1 MTRTAIL
8 PDEFDYALVPAT
20 SAEPGAG
27 VRIHDSLFAVQDDLV
42 EDPVGTELK
51 TGRQTLVDFYTVLAS
66 MDEIDVELLWS
77 KVAADTAVFSFELR
91 SGAGGHRFELR
102 PVDIMI
108 FDEDAKIVSLRAVFD
123 PATDIKPIP

>member
-1 MTRTAIL
+1 MASVAQIQNVVARYVEL
-8 PDEFDYALVPAT
+8 L
-20 SAEPGAG
+20 SARQPEKI
-27 VRIHDSLFAVQDDLV
+27 VDLFAENATI
-42 EDPVGTELK
+42 EDPVGTEPK

-66 MDEIDVELLWS
+66 MEEIAVELLWS

-108 FDEDAKIVSLRAVFD
+108 FDDDAKIVSLRAVFD
-123 PATDIKPIP
+123 PATDIEPLS

>member
-1 MTRTAIL
+1 MASVEKIHNVVAQYIEL
-8 PDEFDYALVPAT
+8 L
-20 SAEPGAG
+20 SAREPEKI
-27 VRIHDSLFAVQDDLV
+27 VDLFAENATI
-42 EDPVGTELK
+42 EDPVGTEPK

-66 MDEIDVELLWS
+66 MEEIAVELLWS

-108 FDEDAKIVSLRAVFD
+108 FDDDAKIVSLRAVFD
-123 PATDIKPIP
+123 PATDIKPLS

>member
-1 MTRTAIL
+1 MASVEQIQNVVARYVEL
-8 PDEFDYALVPAT
+8 L
-20 SAEPGAG
+20 SARQPETI
-27 VRIHDSLFAVQDDLV
+27 VDLFADNATI
-42 EDPVGTELK
+42 EDPVGTEPK
-51 TGRQTLVDFYTVLAS
+51 TGRQTLIDFYTVLAS

-108 FDEDAKIVSLRAVFD
+108 FDDNAKIVSLRAVFD
-123 PATDIKPIP
+123 PATDITPIS

>member
-1 MTRTAIL
+1 MASVEQIQNVVARYVEL
-8 PDEFDYALVPAT
+8 L
-20 SAEPGAG
+20 SARQPETI
-27 VRIHDSLFAVQDDLV
+27 VDLFADNATI
-42 EDPVGTELK
+42 EDPVGTEPK
-51 TGRQTLVDFYTVLAS
+51 TGRQTLIDFYTVLAS

-108 FDEDAKIVSLRAVFD
+108 FDDDAKIVSLRAVFD
-123 PATDIKPIP
+123 PATDITPIS

>member
-1 MTRTAIL
+1 MASVAQIQNVVARYVEL
-8 PDEFDYALVPAT
+8 L
-20 SAEPGAG
+20 SARQPEKI
-27 VRIHDSLFAVQDDLV
+27 VDLFAENATI
-42 EDPVGTELK
+42 EDPVGTEPK

-66 MDEIDVELLWS
+66 MEEIAVELLWS

-108 FDEDAKIVSLRAVFD
+108 FDDDAKIVSLRAVFD
-123 PATDIKPIP
+123 PATDIKPLS